1 MAWRIEIFCC
11 AIFVCN
17 KSKAVLIHVISF
29 LKYYFSI
36 YKMERTEP
44 INPERKVSLLLKIW
58 LYPNA
63 TAFKITKCHD
73 RRSSFF
79 LIICAEIA
87 ILYCFFIHKADEK
100 LMLWFFIF
108 CFFHLL
114 PEFLFNK
121 KIDEMAI
128 DYYAYYNRTSLYIFI
143 GFLILG
149 AVCACLFMNDQIGH

>member
-1 MAWRIEIFCC
+1 
-11 AIFVCN
+11 
-17 KSKAVLIHVISF
+17 
-29 LKYYFSI
+29 
-36 YKMERTEP
+36 
-44 INPERKVSLLLKIW
+44 
-58 LYPNA
+58 
-63 TAFKITKCHD
+63 
-73 RRSSFF
+73 
-79 LIICAEIA
+79 
-87 ILYCFFIHKADEK
+87 
-100 LMLWFFIF
+100 MLWFFIF